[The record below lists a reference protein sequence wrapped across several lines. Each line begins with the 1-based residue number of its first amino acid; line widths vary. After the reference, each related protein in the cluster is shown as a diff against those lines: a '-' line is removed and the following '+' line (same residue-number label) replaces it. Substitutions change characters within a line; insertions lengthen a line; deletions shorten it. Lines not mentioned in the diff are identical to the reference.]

1 MLQNCN
7 SIIKDSLSGF
17 IHFIIHLTVRKSIW
31 LSAHVL
37 QCPKPKKCCFS
48 ARIIFFE
55 TNEIIQEN
63 RERSVKVKNY
73 FKQYMFQTQTDL
85 TNTTVSISQ

>member
-1 MLQNCN
+1 
-7 SIIKDSLSGF
+7 
-17 IHFIIHLTVRKSIW
+17 VRKSIW

-48 ARIIFFE
+48 ARINCFE

-73 FKQYMFQTQTDL
+73 FKQYMFQTEL